1 MATYSSKDIRNI
13 ALLGH
18 GGSGKTSLAEAMLF
32 VSGAIDRM
40 GKTTD
45 GNTVSDSD
53 PEEIKRGYS
62 LSTSV
67 VPVEWKNTKINIL
80 DAPGYLEFVGETK
93 QALRVADSA
102 VILVDAKAGLEV
114 GTELSWDYAT
124 EADIPKAFFVNKADD
139 NEANFKRVFDQ
150 LRDIFGIS
158 VCPVLVPVTGHKGML
173 ADIIEMKAYTYDPK
187 KGVAAECEIPSDFSS
202 EAEEYKTILYDS
214 ISMTSE
220 ELMEKIIMEE
230 PVTRDEAMEAIH
242 KGILSE
248 SIVPVYAG
256 SAVNLWG
263 VTSLLDAFV
272 GSFPCPLAKEF
283 EKTESGEK
291 VKIDESGD
299 TSLFV
304 FKTVADNFGK
314 LSYFKVMNGTLRRDM
329 SLKNTTTGQNEK
341 FSHIYIIRGKKQ
353 TEVDTLSCGDIGV
366 IPKLATTATN
376 NTLSSGAAFEYKKIN
391 FPEPLYCMAIQ
402 PAAKGDED
410 KISNGISRLLDEDMT
425 LRYENNAET
434 KQMCIYGMSD
444 IHLDVLSS
452 RLKTRSG
459 ISINL
464 TTPKIAYRETIKKKV
479 SVEGKHKKQSGGAGQ
494 YGHVKITFSPG
505 EAEGLTFTESVVGGN
520 VPKQYFPAVEKGL
533 LEAMQHGVLA
543 GYPVV
548 NLAADLFDGSYHP
561 VDSNEISFKLAAR
574 LAYKAG
580 LPQANPVLLE
590 PIGELKVYVP
600 DSLVG
605 DVLGA
610 LPKRRGRV
618 LGMNPWEAKKGYTV
632 IEAEAPKAEM
642 LDYTIALRALSQGRA
657 HYEFNFVRYEEVPGN
672 IAQKIIAEAKIEEEE

>member
-32 VSGAIDRM
+32 VTGAIDRM

-53 PEEIKRGYS
+53 PEEVKRGYS

-67 VPVEWKNTKINIL
+67 IPVEWKNTKINIL
-80 DAPGYLEFVGETK
+80 DAPGYLEFVGEAK

-102 VILVDAKAGLEV
+102 VILVDAKAGPEV

-139 NEANFKRVFDQ
+139 NETNFKRVFDQ
-150 LRDIFGIS
+150 LRDLFGLS

-187 KGVAAECEIPSDFSS
+187 KRAVTECEIPSDFSS

-230 PVTRDEAMEAIH
+230 PISRDEAMEAIH
-242 KGILSE
+242 NGILSE

-283 EKTESGEK
+283 EKTEDGEK

-304 FKTVADNFGK
+304 FKTVSDNFGK
-314 LSYFKVMNGTLRRDM
+314 LTFFKVMNGTLRRDM
-329 SLKNTTTGQNEK
+329 SLKNVTTGQAER
-341 FSHIYIIRGKKQ
+341 FSHIYVIRGKKQ
-353 TEVDTLSCGDIGV
+353 TEVDELSCGDVGV
-366 IPKLATTATN
+366 IPKLAATATN
-376 NTLSSGAAFEYKKIN
+376 NTLSSGAAFEYKKIK
-391 FPEPLYCMAIQ
+391 FPEPLYCMAIR
-402 PAAKGDED
+402 PTSKGDED

-434 KQMCIYGMSD
+434 KQMCIYGLSD
-444 IHLDVLSS
+444 IHLDVVVS

-459 ISINL
+459 VSVNL
-464 TTPKIAYRETIKKKV
+464 TTLKIAYRETIKKTV

-548 NLAADLFDGSYHP
+548 NLAANLFDGSYHP

-600 DSLVG
+600 ESLVG
-605 DVLGA
+605 DILGD

-618 LGMNPWEAKKGYTV
+618 LGMSPWEGKRGYTV

-672 IAQKIIAEAKIEEEE
+672 IAQKIIAEAKIEDEE